1 MEEYKIRFINEYKE
15 LKERYEKLHKMIVKA
30 EAGTLDFKF
39 SCPLSLLKS
48 QARLMGEYLHI
59 LEIRAEIEK
68 INLENRPVEDKEEP
82 VKIIII
88 DLGDTKEDE

>member
-39 SCPLSLLKS
+39 SCPLSLLES

-68 INLENRPVEDKEEP
+68 IDLENRHCIGVDKAKDKDHHVTIVE
-82 VKIIII
+82 II
-88 DLGDTKEDE
+88 